1 MSDRVN
7 PQQKLGAVLRAHGV
21 AVRELHVVLN
31 ELHSSYRQ
39 FPLQMDESMLDE
51 FATLRHFG

>member
-1 MSDRVN
+1 MSDRASRR
-7 PQQKLGAVLRAHGV
+7 QELEAVLLAHGV